1 MCQMYAGQDPR
12 RYAATTRRLRLNRQ
26 STSIRLEN
34 IFWDILDEIAES
46 EGLATSVFLSK
57 LHSEVIEL
65 HGEPVN
71 FSSLLRCACLVYLD
85 RKPKVAAPK
94 ERDLSMIRLSA

>member
-12 RYAATTRRLRLNRQ
+12 RYAATTRRLRINRQ

-34 IFWDILDEIAES
+34 LFWDILDEIAIA
-46 EGLATSVFLSK
+46 EGIATPVFLSK
-57 LHSEVIEL
+57 LHSEVVEL

-71 FSSLLRCACLVYLD
+71 FSSLLRCTCLVYQEQLNHATPP
-85 RKPKVAAPK
+85 KPAPLVAM
-94 ERDLSMIRLSA
+94 RMSA